1 MAIFYVVSESLAN
14 IAKHADASAVTVRV
28 AHSGDAVVVEV
39 VDNGVGGADDRLG
52 SGLRGLSDRI
62 EALDGRLVVDSP
74 AGAGT
79 RVLGTM
85 PLARVRQPVPSDAG

>member
-1 MAIFYVVSESLAN
+1 VAIFYVVSDSLAN
-14 IAKHADASAVTVRV
+14 IAKHADASAVAVRV

-39 VDNGVGGADDRLG
+39 ADNGIGGADDTLG

-62 EALDGRLVVDSP
+62 EALDGRLVVESP

-79 RVLGTM
+79 RVVATM